1 MIANVL
7 LFVKEL
13 GSSLVNTTGKSFEMP
28 DFQTIKLNK
37 NRLNSMKERPDMAA
51 KVDTRRFL
59 SSAAGLTTQERQKK
73 AISHWFTDE
82 KVSEASKI
90 AQRLEDKDRA
100 TRDGLPA
107 IEPLPSQEDS
117 LLAWTSE
124 DAHLMDGA
132 VTESWRNYC
141 DDGSELVLAAGA
153 AFDYELDVAYDFEPQ
168 FDEAIFSVDTPSSDD
183 CREEAYDLRESVPV
197 AQNTPE
203 SLLAFEEEFCNTKSG
218 AFTTTKSE
226 TANIFWV
233 D

>member
-37 NRLNSMKERPDMAA
+37 NRLNSMKERPEMAA

-82 KVSEASKI
+82 KVTEAHKI
-90 AQRLEDKDRA
+90 AQRLEDRDRA
-100 TRDGLPA
+100 TRDGLPS

-124 DAHLMDGA
+124 DAYLMDCA
-132 VTESWRNYC
+132 VTESWRSYC

-168 FDEAIFSVDTPSSDD
+168 FDDAVFSVDAPSF
-183 CREEAYDLRESVPV
+183 DLQEVAVDLSESVPV
-197 AQNTPE
+197 AQSTPE
-203 SLLAFEEEFCNTKSG
+203 TLLAFEEEFCNTKSG

>member
-7 LFVKEL
+7 IFVKEL

-37 NRLNSMKERPDMAA
+37 NRLSNMKERPEMAA
-51 KVDTRRFL
+51 KVDSRRFL
-59 SSAAGLTTQERQKK
+59 TSGVGLTTQEKQKK

-82 KVSEASKI
+82 KVTEAHKI
-90 AQRLEDKDRA
+90 AQRLEDRDRA

-124 DAHLMDGA
+124 DAHLMDA
-132 VTESWRNYC
+132 PVRESWRNYC

-153 AFDYELDVAYDFEPQ
+153 AFDYELDVAYDFEPRFEEVTVTQ
-168 FDEAIFSVDTPSSDD
+168 EFSEVAYQEAAQDLDEVS
-183 CREEAYDLRESVPV
+183 V
-197 AQNTPE
+197 AQANPE
-203 SLLAFEEEFCNTKSG
+203 TLLAFEEEFCNTMSG

-233 D
+233 E

>member
-37 NRLNSMKERPDMAA
+37 NRLNSMKERPEMAA
-51 KVDTRRFL
+51 KIDSRRFL

-82 KVSEASKI
+82 KASEADKI
-90 AQRLEDKDRA
+90 AQRLEARDRA
-100 TRDGLPA
+100 TRDGLPS

-124 DAHLMDGA
+124 DAYLMDGA

-168 FDEAIFSVDTPSSDD
+168 YDEAIFSVDAQSFDY
-183 CREEAYDLRESVPV
+183 EEAACDLSESEPV